1 VIPGA
6 ATNCFEKKNKKIAA
20 VMSSITAAMQNLQED
35 KSIIRFPN
43 KQPALIVLLVPT
55 TIPEDTAARQCII
68 NVQN

>member
-20 VMSSITAAMQNLQED
+20 VMSSRTAAMENLQRRQQH
-35 KSIIRFPN
+35 IRFPN